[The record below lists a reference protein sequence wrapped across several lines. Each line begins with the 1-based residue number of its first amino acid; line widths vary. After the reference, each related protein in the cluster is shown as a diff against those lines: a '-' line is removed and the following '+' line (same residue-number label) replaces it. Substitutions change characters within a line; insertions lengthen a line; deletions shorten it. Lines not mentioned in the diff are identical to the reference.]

1 MSDNLRV
8 TRRSEESL
16 GKAYEHLER
25 RSVSARSD
33 EALPEDVVAHE
44 AKRDPWA
51 WGVWASIRFTGFLKM
66 LNKQN
71 ATVTVLQLM
80 FALELTALNWFNAQ
94 GLPVSVDDIKRARQA
109 ARDYYVRG
117 IREGAKG

>member
-1 MSDNLRV
+1 MSEGLRV
-8 TRRSEESL
+8 TRRSEASL
-16 GKAYEHLER
+16 GKAYEHLEKR
-25 RSVSARSD
+25 PVAARSD
-33 EALPEDVVAHE
+33 APLPEDVVAHE

-80 FALELTALNWFNAQ
+80 FALELTALNWFNAE
-94 GLPVSVDDIKRARQA
+94 GLPVTVDDIKRAKSA
-109 ARDYYVRG
+109 AREYYLRG
-117 IREGAKG
+117 IREGA